1 MQHCQ
6 QINRSKKII
15 GNYISD
21 ETIIRLVN
29 SRIDKMVKNKK
40 IKKNWSE
47 DDVKVLV
54 WVISKYCDRSGV
66 TNIEKELSI

>member
-1 MQHCQ
+1 MQHCE
-6 QINRSKKII
+6 QINRSRKVI
-15 GNYISD
+15 GGYISD
-21 ETIIRLVN
+21 ETIVRLVT

-54 WVISKYCDRSGV
+54 WVISKYCDRNQIG
-66 TNIEKELSI
+66 NIDKEMSF

>member
-1 MQHCQ
+1 MQHCE
-6 QINRSKKII
+6 QINRSRKVI
-15 GNYISD
+15 GAYISD
-21 ETIIRLVN
+21 ETIVRLVT

-54 WVISKYCDRSGV
+54 WVISKYCDRH
-66 TNIEKELSI
+66 